1 MKHNY
6 YSISDAAG
14 KLNIE
19 AHVLRY
25 WEDELEL
32 EIPRNDIGHRIYRDK
47 EINIFRQIRDY
58 KNDGLSLLE
67 IKKMLK
73 GSNKMLQKESV
84 KQPDKLDQ
92 FRMIMDSI
100 ISQAIENNN
109 EKLISLICEN
119 TSERVI
125 KEMNYLFRTLDEDED
140 IRISQ
145 LKAAITASQTTKNE
159 IAATEEATKKSHKFR
174 RKKTKKK

>member
-14 KLNIE
+14 MLNIE

-32 EIPRNDIGHRIYRDK
+32 DIPRNDIGHRTYRDK
-47 EINIFRQIRDY
+47 EMNIFKQIRDY
-58 KNDGLSLLE
+58 KNDGLSLHE
-67 IKKMLK
+67 IKKILK
-73 GSNKMLQKESV
+73 GSNKMLQKDTP

-100 ISQAIENNN
+100 ISRAIENNN

-125 KEMNYLFRTLDEDED
+125 KEMNYLFRTLDEDEE

-145 LKAAITASQTTKNE
+145 LKAAITASQCTKNE
-159 IAATEEATKKSHKFR
+159 IAATTAIPPKKKRRFK
-174 RKKTKKK
+174 RKKQE

>member
-6 YSISDAAG
+6 YSISDASG
-14 KLNIE
+14 MLNIE

-25 WEDELEL
+25 WEEELEL
-32 EIPRNDIGHRIYRDK
+32 DIPRNDIGHRTYRDK
-47 EINIFRQIRDY
+47 EINIFKQIRDY
-58 KNDGLSLLE
+58 KDEGLSLLE
-67 IKKMLK
+67 IKKILK
-73 GSNKMLQKESV
+73 GNNKMLQKNTA

-145 LKAAITASQTTKNE
+145 LKAAITASQCTKNE
-159 IAATEEATKKSHKFR
+159 IAATTTPKKKKHRF
-174 RKKTKKK
+174 RKKKQN